1 MKTNTIPRS
10 ILFLALI
17 CTFFLTVHAMEDCQ
31 KIKSQNIISEL
42 KKTMIR
48 GLKNIQHL
56 LIQTFGD
63 ILRNMK
69 QTIGAIINENDMM
82 IISAVMSNL
91 IAVILMISAIKNIV
105 GYILHLL
112 IQTFGDE
119 LMDQLL
125 RHILNRRL

>member
-1 MKTNTIPRS
+1 
-10 ILFLALI
+10 
-17 CTFFLTVHAMEDCQ
+17 MEDCQ